1 MWKAQFDR
9 MLRTLSKVE
18 QRNADPTVQ
27 LDDLY
32 HFFQD
37 CWHLKDWIKNDDT
50 LSQATRDAI
59 VKEAERTESLK
70 FCAELAIES
79 KHLVLKHPRKEK
91 KGATLWRWDITQKT
105 SNPNSAT
112 VARRSPNDKLP
123 KDDCTSSEAILRTS
137 QYVIAT
143 QHGTLPP
150 GGMVGFARKAAQD
163 WKDLLNNHAL
173 DTSAAPPAA

>member
-9 MLRTLSKVE
+9 MLRSLSKVE
-18 QRNADPTVQ
+18 QRDADPTLQ

-50 LSQATRDAI
+50 LSQVTRDAI
-59 VKEAERTESLK
+59 VKEAEKTESLN

-105 SNPNSAT
+105 SDPNKAT
-112 VARRSPNDKLP
+112 VAKRSANDDVP
-123 KDDCTSSEAILRTS
+123 ENDSTNSEVALRTS
-137 QYVIAT
+137 QYVIAS
-143 QHGTLPP
+143 QRGTLPP
-150 GGMVGFARKAAQD
+150 GGIVAFARQAVQD
-163 WKDLLNNHAL
+163 WKDLLNKHAL
-173 DTSAAPPAA
+173 DTSAANPAA